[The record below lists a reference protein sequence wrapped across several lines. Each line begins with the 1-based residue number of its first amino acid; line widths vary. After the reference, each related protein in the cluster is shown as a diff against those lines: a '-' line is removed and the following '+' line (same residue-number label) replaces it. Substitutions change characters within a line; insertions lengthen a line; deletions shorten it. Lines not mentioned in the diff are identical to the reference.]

1 MTDGT
6 LAMERLLE
14 DRLSMILLA
23 TTACRRLLPVLFLIV
38 SSIQVARADPGK
50 PIGARLHLTHVSA
63 DVWRADYDLP
73 EPVDNIHFDRA
84 GAYRSQAWRIVTPG
98 LTFETHGNQEV
109 ITAGGKRFSTIS
121 VEVALYLPYD
131 EGNYTA
137 FDRFTDGG
145 TDVYVGF
152 FAGAAQQG
160 SEERGLRLDIQLT
173 GLPNE
178 NVIPTSA
185 INPEEPDYAYFG
197 PATPTPFGAARI
209 LLDPQLPA
217 WLVPE
222 IQQTTAKVTSYF
234 DQVWH
239 RKLAAPPLIL
249 ISYDPAPAK
258 GLSLKGGAL
267 EKKLVF
273 RFGGDALRLEGN
285 PIVRRY
291 LVEVVAH
298 ELAHIWQ
305 RNVARG
311 GFGGDESWFHEGG
324 AEAIALAALRATG
337 LFSKEEADA
346 YAAKLL
352 AECDQLKDNVTT
364 YRGFYACGFAR
375 FHGYPTDVL
384 GLWKKMMESTESSG
398 AFYSQKM
405 IESILKDA
413 RQNGGVR

>member
-1 MTDGT
+1 MILIVTRPC
-6 LAMERLLE
+6 LRLL
-14 DRLSMILLA
+14 S
-23 TTACRRLLPVLFLIV
+23 VLFLIV
-38 SSIQVARADPGK
+38 CSIQIANADPGK
-50 PIGARLHLTHVSA
+50 PIGARLHLTHLSA
-63 DVWRADYDLP
+63 DVWRADYELP
-73 EPVDNIHFDRA
+73 EPVENIHFDPA
-84 GAYRSQAWRIVTPG
+84 GAYRSQSWRLLTPG
-98 LTFETHGNQEV
+98 LKLERRNHQEV
-109 ITAGGKRFSTIS
+109 ITAGGKRFSSIS

-137 FDRFTDGG
+137 FDRFSDGG

-160 SEERGLRLDIQLT
+160 TQQRSMRLDVKLT

-178 NVIPTSA
+178 NVIPTNA

-197 PATPTPFGAARI
+197 PATPTPFGAATI

-258 GLSLKGGAL
+258 GLSFKGGAFDN
-267 EKKLVF
+267 KLVF
-273 RFGGDALRLEGN
+273 RFGGDALRREGN
-285 PIVRRY
+285 PIVRRH

-311 GFGGDESWFHEGG
+311 GVGGDDMWVHEGG
-324 AEAIALAALRATG
+324 AEAIAVAALGATG
-337 LFSKEEADA
+337 LFTKEEADA

-352 AECDQLKDNVTT
+352 AECDGLKGSVTT
-364 YRGFYACGFAR
+364 YRGYYACGFTR
-375 FHGYPTDVL
+375 FHGYPMDVF
-384 GLWKKMMESTESSG
+384 GLWKKMMESSESSG
-398 AFYSQKM
+398 EFYSQKM

-413 RQNGGVR
+413 RKNGAAL